1 MVNTVIFGTGD
12 MAYGLCRLFKNHNY
26 DVDENRLCVTKP
38 AFSKHYVKHHR
49 TFHDTGV
56 PLAHMEDALYTA
68 DIVIL
73 AIPAHALKPFLN
85 THYIGLKNKIL
96 VDITNSSVPG
106 EDLHGMLGLTNARW
120 VKAFND
126 NGAVDILLDKPYAK
140 KAMVTNMCGKD
151 LDAVRTVKKFA
162 EDALGFHAKIVPHA
176 RYNEI
181 AMNQNSLGEDWVQA
195 AYLTVVLFV
204 LCEIYALVR
213 YNVWKGY
220 AWFHLPVQVTNK
232 AVCWTS
238 LNAFALSMVPGI
250 MARFYDAMHKDKMQN
265 KPKWIIWGF
274 KIRKQLGLIA
284 LWLLGIHIAMS
295 LLIFNQ
301 KYYGKFFIDP
311 KAYASKLNKK
321 GEFSFFFGI
330 IGAGLYFIL
339 GICSLPSVGSQMT
352 SKSWQ
357 VSIESICFFV
367 CFCPYRISSLA
378 SLLLTTNFSSY
389 MVQSHG

>member
-1 MVNTVIFGTGD
+1 MVNAVIFGAGD

-26 DVDENRLCVTKP
+26 NVDENRLAVTKP
-38 AFSKHYVKHHR
+38 AFSKQYLKHHQ

-56 PLAHMEDALYTA
+56 PLVHMEDAMFTA

-73 AIPAHALKPFLN
+73 AIPSHALKPFLN
-85 THYIGLKNKIL
+85 THFIGLKNKIL
-96 VDITNSSVPG
+96 VDVTNSSVPG
-106 EDLHGMLGLTNARW
+106 EDLQSMLGLTNARW

-140 KAMVTNMCGKD
+140 KSLVTTMCGKD
-151 LDAVRTVKKFA
+151 LEAVRIVKDFA
-162 EDALGFHAKIVPHA
+162 EEALGFHVKIVPHA
-176 RYNEI
+176 RYQDI
-181 AMNQNSLGEDWVQA
+181 AMNQDSLGEDWVHA
-195 AYLTVVLFV
+195 AYLTIFIFI

-220 AWFHLPVQVTNK
+220 EWFHLPVQVTNK
-232 AVCWTS
+232 AMCWTALTS
-238 LNAFALSMVPGI
+238 FALSMVSGI
-250 MARFYDAMHKDKMQN
+250 MAQFHDIVHANKMTT
-265 KPKWIIWGF
+265 KPKWIVWGF
-274 KIRKQLGLIA
+274 KIRKQLGLIG
-284 LWLLGIHIAMS
+284 LWFLGIHIVMS

-311 KAYASKLNKK
+311 DANSSKLNKI

-357 VSIESICFFV
+357 VRKR
-367 CFCPYRISSLA
+367 P
-378 SLLLTTNFSSY
+378 
-389 MVQSHG
+389 Q